1 MSLTK
6 TLGRFIYGAAIIGTS
21 FASSTA
27 MADSNEGGR
36 PQGNGL
42 SSGKAVTNV
51 IVNVPEVMILHYYD
65 TLTLDFSAAGETI
78 NQGGKDFDISWQGG
92 TYDGGLTDKS
102 SALKAGTIASGD
114 KVAITLQNAWAIR
127 GFSNNGKASVSITS
141 TAPKLNK
148 DNKSYIGLDNF
159 YVAYNGAKGSS
170 VEAPLRGLSASKATS
185 GDVGITLNFAETT
198 LSGQHKG
205 GSFTLEAKTI

>member
-27 MADSNEGGR
+27 MADNNEGR

-42 SSGKAVTNV
+42 SSGKAVTNI

-92 TYDGGLTDKS
+92 TYDGGLTES
-102 SALKAGTIASGD
+102 NSALKAGAIASGD
-114 KVAITLQNAWAIR
+114 KVDITLQNAWAIR

-141 TAPKLNK
+141 TAPRLNK
-148 DNKSYIGLDNF
+148 DNKSYIGLDKF
-159 YVAYNGAKGSS
+159 FVGYKGGTTGSS
-170 VEAPLRGLSASKATS
+170 VVVPLRGLSASKATS
-185 GDVGITLNFAETT
+185 GDVGMTLNFAETT
-198 LSGQHKG
+198 LSGRHSG